1 MTRNLSALAIAAVL
15 SFSACASSL
24 RQADSAFDGGDYAR
38 AAAAYEARLAGGAGG
53 AETDRLLFRLGIAY
67 ALASSPV
74 HDPARAH
81 ERFAALVAR
90 YPRSPYCGAA
100 ALVIELQDA
109 AASCGERAACL
120 QDAVDDMQA
129 QADRRDD
136 AARAAQASLHQKD
149 EELVRLHAA
158 LAEAQAQL
166 QRVLHEIEQL
176 KRIDLQ
182 RTR

>member
-1 MTRNLSALAIAAVL
+1 MTRSLTVPVSVAVL
-15 SFSACASSL
+15 ALSACASSL
-24 RQADSAFDGGDYAR
+24 RQADSAFDAGDYAR
-38 AAAAYEARLAGGAGG
+38 AAADYEARLADGAGG
-53 AETDRLLFRLGIAY
+53 AETDRLLFRLGVAY

-81 ERFAALVAR
+81 ERLAALVAR
-90 YPRSPYCGAA
+90 YPRSRFCGAA
-100 ALVIELQDA
+100 TLVLELQDA

-120 QDAVDDMQA
+120 QDAVDDLRA

-136 AARAAQASLHQKD
+136 AAHAAQASLHQKD

-182 RTR
+182 RAR